1 MHTVVLILFAAHV
14 TLLSLSNLAQI
25 GVLGKVLK
33 FSSQLD
39 PPTYLHADMGRYRQ
53 CVVVVVVLEQSGI
66 KLQHNLP
73 HHHHISSHTDPV
85 IKTQSHM
92 AGKTFLFS
100 ELHTLDMMNL

>member
-1 MHTVVLILFAAHV
+1 MYIHTVVLILFAAHV

-53 CVVVVVVLEQSGI
+53 CVVVVVVWEQSGI
-66 KLQHNLP
+66 KL
-73 HHHHISSHTDPV
+73 
-85 IKTQSHM
+85 
-92 AGKTFLFS
+92 
-100 ELHTLDMMNL
+100 